1 MRFRA
6 DWLNRSPATSFTDN
20 LFTRPKPHTGAFLH
34 RNHARMAA
42 TPPATER
49 RPRVTNPT
57 QKPRLTINDLP
68 DAERPR
74 ERLLQHGASSLATAE
89 LLAILLR
96 TGTPDENALRL
107 SERMLAYFGDLGRL
121 ASATPEELRQ
131 FKGLGDAKVAQLL
144 AAIEVG
150 RRVVIRSGGEQ
161 PVMRNAADAARLLAD
176 MGDLRQEHVRVVLLD
191 ASRRVV
197 AISTVYIGTMN
208 ASVLRVSELFR
219 EAITRGCA
227 AIVVAHNH
235 PSGDAR
241 PSPEDVEVTRAL
253 VAAGELLD
261 IPVLDHVIIARDAW
275 TSLRESGL
283 GF

>member
-1 MRFRA
+1 M
-6 DWLNRSPATSFTDN
+6 
-20 LFTRPKPHTGAFLH
+20 G
-34 RNHARMAA
+34 
-42 TPPATER
+42 
-49 RPRVTNPT
+49 RVTTGRTIVVIVLEWRARFQTTKDARVNGPNP
-57 QKPRLTINDLP
+57 KHKLTISDLP

-107 SERMLAYFGDLGRL
+107 SERVLAYFGDLGRL

-150 RRVVIRSGGEQ
+150 RRVASRSGGER
-161 PVMRNAADAARLLAD
+161 PVVRNAAAAAHLLAD
-176 MGDLRQEHVRVVLLD
+176 MGDLRQEHVRVILLD
-191 ASRRVV
+191 TSRRVV

-208 ASVLRVSELFR
+208 ASVLRVSEIFR
-219 EAITRGCA
+219 EAITRSCA
-227 AIVVAHNH
+227 ALVIAHNH
-235 PSGDAR
+235 PSGDTR

-261 IPVLDHVIIARDAW
+261 IPVLDHVIIAHGGW
-275 TSLRESGL
+275 TSLREQGL